1 MEWKAGWKLEE
12 CKALINFKF
21 TGDWGFIQSKWSAKK
36 NRPLR
41 NGDARLLFSPY
52 KRVLALNVSVVFAQ
66 QCRNEDVEVNI
77 LTFSW
82 NFGQKHRGWTID
94 QWWYCGSLRRRRT
107 WSNGMY
113 FGYFCRENSNYLTE
127 NLKWDI
133 FADFQALRFCFI
145 LGPSSSYAIS

>member
-113 FGYFCRENSNYLTE
+113 FGYFWRENANQLKIWNETFLLTF
-127 NLKWDI
+127 KHC
-133 FADFQALRFCFI
+133 DFVWVTI
-145 LGPSSSYAIS
+145 PSTCASI